1 MIAMVPVMAV
11 SRAVLIA
18 PVAMVTRPDTDCAI
32 HPADRTTNRAASDS
46 TKWTGSRIAFRRAAL
61 HPSNNALS
69 MHRDRRGE
77 QSRNRSKLK

>member
-1 MIAMVPVMAV
+1 
-11 SRAVLIA
+11 
-18 PVAMVTRPDTDCAI
+18 MVTRPDCAI
-32 HPADRTTNRAASDS
+32 HPTDCTTNRAASDS
-46 TKWTGSRIAFRRAAL
+46 TKRTGSRIAFRRAAL